1 MASVIPV
8 DIIVEFRASPKRPTH
23 KDASTRKQESLKA
36 QLQYSRLLSTLHK
49 SGLKAV
55 GRRGESLGHL
65 LVFVWCPEG
74 VLKGLV
80 ARERG
85 NNNSEDLKL
94 KLSPAERVRL
104 VYEFVTSLSAD
115 GGLGIAPE
123 APDWDLVESVFC
135 LHDKEFNKEWI
146 HAWTTTRVSSVSEER
161 VREQFGDS
169 IALYFAFLFSYT
181 RALFIPSIIGVL
193 FYFFSMPYSPSY
205 SLLIALWSV
214 AFVEW
219 WRIRER
225 LLAVRFALAEE
236 SAGAAGGLGGWRS
249 AEKSRHEHT
258 PGMKWYQRELRIL
271 ASVPVVLGFVLVL
284 VAILTGFSCWR
295 VSLQCCIKSFLPTI
309 LFAALI
315 PRLQSL
321 FSLTASYLTRWE
333 NHKTH
338 SSHTSSLTLKTFV
351 ITSLVAYAG
360 LALTAFVYVPFGEGL
375 MKVVQWWLKER
386 AASASASTMGAT
398 GTWEQNANANDNE
411 SEDATSMW
419 DLSSTNMALKINQ
432 GKLQKQLF
440 AYTVTNQIINTFVE
454 VGLPFVM
461 RRVQNMLASKNNGG
475 KDKDKANETEK
486 QSQNQKDQDTTPSDT
501 STPSTLRK
509 KVAFSDE
516 LPPSGSRYPPPA
528 EAALLEQAIF
538 ESSLPPYSITS
549 LTPHSLFGDYQEMV
563 LQFGYITL
571 WSSVW
576 PLAPLAC
583 LVNNLI
589 EFRGDAVKIAGIGRR
604 PMPTR
609 LATNFKTTGRG
620 AGSGVDNVWLELA
633 GVLSWVGVVVNAAL
647 VWLFCPRTDIHVCY
661 RKGGGGVGA
670 AGASA
675 FSAYE
680 KVHRMVL
687 NATSNSSGV
696 PADSSSFFSLSSGAG
711 TTNEVGDAMQRLLLD
726 SLLVA
731 LLASHAYFLVRGLV
745 RHLMEKMFWEG
756 SAELNRLEAKE
767 LQMRVRGQVEGKGKG
782 KSGSGVQ
789 GSEEGVNREEDG
801 EDENEEN
808 ALLRTRFWEN
818 DEGIDEIGRITKEA

>member
-1 MASVIPV
+1 
-8 DIIVEFRASPKRPTH
+8 
-23 KDASTRKQESLKA
+23 
-36 QLQYSRLLSTLHK
+36 
-49 SGLKAV
+49 
-55 GRRGESLGHL
+55 
-65 LVFVWCPEG
+65 
-74 VLKGLV
+74 
-80 ARERG
+80 
-85 NNNSEDLKL
+85 
-94 KLSPAERVRL
+94 
-104 VYEFVTSLSAD
+104 
-115 GGLGIAPE
+115 
-123 APDWDLVESVFC
+123 
-135 LHDKEFNKEWI
+135 
-146 HAWTTTRVSSVSEER
+146 
-161 VREQFGDS
+161 
-169 IALYFAFLFSYT
+169 
-181 RALFIPSIIGVL
+181 
-193 FYFFSMPYSPSY
+193 MP
-205 SLLIALWSV
+205 V

-284 VAILTGFSCWR
+284 VAILTGIF
-295 VSLQCCIKSFLPTI
+295 LLESFVTVLYQGPGSILPPNNP
-309 LFAALI
+309 LRRSI

-461 RRVQNMLASKNNGG
+461 RRVQNMLASKNNGARTRT
-475 KDKDKANETEK
+475 KPMKRKNRARTRK
-486 QSQNQKDQDTTPSDT
+486 IKIQHPQ
-501 STPSTLRK
+501 TLRPPLPFAK
-509 KVAFSDE
+509 KRTT
-516 LPPSGSRYPPPA
+516 PSGSRYPPPA

-696 PADSSSFFSLSSGAG
+696 PADSSSFFLPLFRRWYHKR
-711 TTNEVGDAMQRLLLD
+711 T
-726 SLLVA
+726 
-731 LLASHAYFLVRGLV
+731 SHAYFLVRGLV

-818 DEGIDEIGRITKEA
+818 DEGLTKLGGLRRRLRLRCGVPG